1 MGRIVQDGKTY
12 LTMGEVIEVTGH
24 YKDLVYSLARDGKL
38 ESVKVPGY
46 QARVFSLESVVNYLA
61 ARRMMQGLTPD
72 DVALT
77 LVRMERRLRKLEAAV
92 SKNKKGAVKEV
103 VRDSVNVAERL
114 SQELDSLRS
123 YIGLR

>member
-1 MGRIVQDGKTY
+1 MD
-12 LTMGEVIEVTGH
+12 EVIEVTGH

-38 ESVKVPGY
+38 ESVKVPGH

-92 SKNKKGAVKEV
+92 SKNKKGAVREV

-114 SQELDSLRS
+114 SRELDSLRS